1 MFSPFFLQEWTN
13 LRRVVTEGEDVI
25 CMFMD
30 DDEEWMESL
39 LITIWARIFGEASRG
54 ISYVFDSTS
63 SSASFVDRVRTNPW
77 SDVIDLDLTL
87 DHRRELQEV
96 SGLMDLTVVLK
107 LRGEDETIA
116 KAEVAKLER
125 WLRELVRVE
134 VV

>member
-13 LRRVVTEGEDVI
+13 LRRIVTEGEDVI
-25 CMFMD
+25 CMFTD

-54 ISYVFDSTS
+54 ISYVFDFTS

-77 SDVIDLDLTL
+77 SDAIDLDLTL

-125 WLRELVRVE
+125 WLRELVRLELV
-134 VV
+134 